1 VCWWAR
7 GYAAGEGR
15 VVVDVKF
22 EEVEEGVG
30 Y

>member
-1 VCWWAR
+1 MCRWAR
-7 GYAAGEGR
+7 GYAAGKGR